1 VAVYDADGRFSVV
14 NDRIVDVYDSTPEE
28 LIGRQSPLVARLR
41 ERSEDDP
48 FAALVAG
55 DRETLSGTVELD
67 FPVRSDAIVDF
78 GFQRLVIDGEFDGV
92 LGIARDVTE
101 NAAVSGI
108 SNAPRLGWR
117 PSTRTRRT

>member
-55 DRETLSGTVELD
+55 DRETCLERSNSTFPSGPTRSSTSASSGSLSTA
-67 FPVRSDAIVDF
+67 S
-78 GFQRLVIDGEFDGV
+78 
-92 LGIARDVTE
+92 
-101 NAAVSGI
+101 
-108 SNAPRLGWR
+108 
-117 PSTRTRRT
+117 STGCSASPA